1 MIVQTMYGKIEG
13 IEENGIQSFKNIPYA
28 APPVGERRFRPPV
41 KPASWEGIR
50 DCTSWGSMC
59 PQVPDENEV
68 WQTTMS
74 EDCLYLNVYTPAAD
88 NRKRPIYFYIHGGAF
103 QTGAHNAWFKPDS
116 FIQDDIIC
124 VTCNYRLGALGFFP
138 LDEYLGEDYV
148 QSGNSGLLDVLMALR
163 WVQENIA
170 RFGGDPGNV
179 TIMGQSAGSKMVATL
194 LVMSKARG
202 LFQKAVME
210 SGSTQ
215 CIRDLDTAH
224 RVVDKF
230 MEAMG
235 LTKETAR
242 ELLTLPWERL
252 IEKQGMIIAGL
263 NNLHSCGPVF
273 DGVNFDGDDA
283 LAIIE
288 SGKANYVDILGG
300 FNRDEFNYYYDFC
313 DMKKMDDTTLV
324 NLFGKYAH
332 YAKRTLERL
341 VPEGDD
347 RKMIDVVSKYLYGN
361 ATIQL
366 FDAYAK
372 AGRGNR
378 LYLYR
383 LDWDKMPMRA
393 HHGIDS
399 AFVMGDDNE
408 WPGVETYEG
417 FEELS
422 ATMLGAWKTFI
433 KDACPQAPGMPEWPV
448 YTADDKRLMR
458 FDTTVEVIDAP
469 KVDLDPDIP
478 HQIFAL

>member
-1 MIVQTMYGKIEG
+1 MHTEMAGGAQQEPRPVDPDVIKVIHEG
-13 IEENGIQSFKNIPYA
+13 PTGFPVESAAQIGLAHIQKSS
-28 APPVGERRFRPPV
+28 RFRQRDLLKAVEPLIKEV
-41 KPASWEGIR
+41 MRVARQFEGVQP
-50 DCTSWGSMC
+50 GSQF
-59 PQVPDENEV
+59 PKAFGIGGDGLLQ
-68 WQTTMS
+68 Q
-74 EDCLYLNVYTPAAD
+74 
-88 NRKRPIYFYIHGGAF
+88 HGAF
-103 QTGAHNAWFKPDS
+103 RVILHQAAGARSAAGGGCFFDRVRLSGRRRMNRLNASP
-116 FIQDDIIC
+116 
-124 VTCNYRLGALGFFP
+124 Y
-138 LDEYLGEDYV
+138 
-148 QSGNSGLLDVLMALR
+148 
-163 WVQENIA
+163 
-170 RFGGDPGNV
+170 
-179 TIMGQSAGSKMVATL
+179 SAV
-194 LVMSKARG
+194 
-202 LFQKAVME
+202 
-210 SGSTQ
+210 
-215 CIRDLDTAH
+215 
-224 RVVDKF
+224 
-230 MEAMG
+230 
-235 LTKETAR
+235 
-242 ELLTLPWERL
+242 
-252 IEKQGMIIAGL
+252 EKQGMIIAGL

-300 FNRDEFNYYYDFC
+300 FNRDEFHYYYDFC

-332 YAKRTLERL
+332 YAKRTLERQ

-399 AFVMGDDNE
+399 AFVMGDDKE

-422 ATMLGAWKTFI
+422 ATILGAWKTFI
-433 KDACPQAPGMPEWPV
+433 KDAYPQAPGMPEWPV

-458 FDTTVEVIDAP
+458 FDTTVEVLSLIH
-469 KVDLDPDIP
+469 I
-478 HQIFAL
+478 